1 MNNKVKALIA
11 IVVVAIAGVVVVQQQ
26 SGGDVT
32 LTLAT
37 VNNGQMKD
45 MESLKSEFEADNPGI
60 KVNFQVMEEGDLR
73 SAVTSDVANKAGQYD
88 IVTIGAYEVPQWGAN
103 GWLTD
108 LTSDLADEAYDVGDI
123 LPDRKS
129 VV

>member
-88 IVTIGAYEVPQWGAN
+88 IVTIGAY
-103 GWLTD
+103 
-108 LTSDLADEAYDVGDI
+108 
-123 LPDRKS
+123 
-129 VV
+129 

>member
-45 MESLKSEFEADNPGI
+45 M
-60 KVNFQVMEEGDLR
+60 
-73 SAVTSDVANKAGQYD
+73 
-88 IVTIGAYEVPQWGAN
+88 
-103 GWLTD
+103 
-108 LTSDLADEAYDVGDI
+108 
-123 LPDRKS
+123 
-129 VV
+129 

>member
-108 LTSDLADEAYDVGDI
+108 LSSDLADEGFMMLAI
-123 LPDRKS
+123 FCLQ
-129 VV
+129 

>member
-1 MNNKVKALIA
+1 MRLKKHALTLGAMLGISA
-11 IVVVAIAGVVVVQQQ
+11 LAL
-26 SGGDVT
+26 SGCSSTPEEVT

-37 VNNGQMKD
+37 VNNGNMVD
-45 MESLKSEFEADNPGI
+45 MESLKGEFEAANPGI

-73 SAVTSDVANKAGQYD
+73 SAVTADVANAAGQYD

-108 LTSDLADEAYDVGDI
+108 LTADLADVPCWVSQ
-123 LPDRKS
+123 LWH
-129 VV
+129 

>member
-45 MESLKSEFEADNPGI
+45 MESLKSEFEADNPTYVLLLLQMLLT
-60 KVNFQVMEEGDLR
+60 KLDSM
-73 SAVTSDVANKAGQYD
+73 TSSQSVHTKSHSG
-88 IVTIGAYEVPQWGAN
+88 E
-103 GWLTD
+103 LM
-108 LTSDLADEAYDVGDI
+108 VG
-123 LPDRKS
+123 
-129 VV
+129 